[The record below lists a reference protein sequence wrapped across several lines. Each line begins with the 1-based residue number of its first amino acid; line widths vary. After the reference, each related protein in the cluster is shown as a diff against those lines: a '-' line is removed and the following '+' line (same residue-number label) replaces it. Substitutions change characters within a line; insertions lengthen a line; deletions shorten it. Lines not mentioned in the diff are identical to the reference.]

1 MIIEKYGI
9 KMRLVTLEDVD
20 FIYSLRHNEKLSQY
34 ISKTDSDID
43 KQINWINNYKIRE
56 AQGKEFY
63 FITIDD
69 QDNKYGVYRI
79 YNFTDNSFESG
90 SWLFSKNAPVGMSIL
105 SSLVGRD
112 YGFEVLGFQICCFNV
127 KKRNSAVINYAN
139 RFETTIIKEDN
150 DTIWFE
156 LTYENYL
163 RQRDRL
169 LRMFVK
175 K

>member
-9 KMRLVTLEDVD
+9 KMRLVTLEDVN
-20 FIYSLRHNEKLSQY
+20 FIYSLRHNKKLGQY
-34 ISKTDSDID
+34 ISKTHGDID
-43 KQINWINNYKIRE
+43 KQINWINEYKIRE

-63 FITIDD
+63 FIAIDD
-69 QDNKYGVYRI
+69 QANKYGVYRI

-90 SWLFSKNAPVGMSIL
+90 SWLFSENAPVGMSIL

-112 YGFEVLGFQICCFNV
+112 YGFEVLGFQKCCFNV
-127 KKRNSAVINYAN
+127 KKRNLAVINYAN
-139 RFETTIIKEDN
+139 RFEPTIIKEDN
-150 DTIWFE
+150 ETIWFE

-163 RQRDRL
+163 RQRERL

-175 K
+175 